1 MRARGIFLKTFFDYI
16 KPLLFWGIG
25 LFLTVM
31 MYLSFYPSLADN
43 PELLQS
49 LNAMPDAFKEL
60 VGSFSEFGTP
70 EGYAQAEFFSITL
83 PLLLSIVAISL
94 GSGLINK
101 EEASGTIELLLAR
114 PVSRGRIVTE
124 KALVMLVILLKMVAV
139 LAISFAVGMAL
150 IDFPLHFGYLLAA
163 LLAVYLVAAV
173 FGMLALAMTTIWA
186 SRGLAIAVASLL
198 YFGSY
203 VVSSFAGSIDIF
215 EKIQNV
221 SVFRYYQTA
230 DMLKHG
236 PVWSDFVVLAVIV
249 AVLLGVAWFAFRK
262 RDLNV

>member
-1 MRARGIFLKTFFDYI
+1 MRARGIFLKTYFDYL
-16 KPLLFWGIG
+16 KPLLFWSIG
-25 LFLTVM
+25 LFLMVQ

-83 PLLLSIVAISL
+83 PLLLSIVGISL

-101 EEASGTIELLLAR
+101 EETSGTIELLLAR
-114 PVSRGRIVTE
+114 PVSRGRILAE
-124 KALVMLVILLKMVAV
+124 KALAMLMILLKMVAV
-139 LAISFAVGMAL
+139 LAISFAVGMAI

-173 FGMLALAMTTIWA
+173 FGMAALAMTTIWA
-186 SRGLAIAVASLL
+186 SRGLAISVVSLL
-198 YFGSY
+198 YFLSY
-203 VVSSFAGSIDIF
+203 VVSSFAGSIEFFDAIKQFSIF
-215 EKIQNV
+215 N
-221 SVFRYYQTA
+221 YYQTEE
-230 DMLKHG
+230 MLKTG
-236 PVWSDFVVLAVIV
+236 PVWADFVVPVVAV
-249 AVLLGVAWFAFRK
+249 AVLFGIAWFAFRK
-262 RDLNV
+262 RDLDV